1 MSLVDSID
9 IIINKRLDNIKNK
22 KWWFDGLTDEECKIY
37 NRYYIKQLR
46 MTPEKREQEK
56 EYRELNKDKINATKK
71 IWYDENKVEINEK
84 RKQYRE
90 QNKEI
95 LKAKAKEYNEKY
107 RIIPNEYE
115 ERRKEK
121 IFCECGCLIRRS
133 NMRLHIKTPKHEET
147 LKAKNSQTNI

>member
-1 MSLVDSID
+1 MCFVDSIN

-22 KWWFDGLTDEECKIY
+22 KLWFDGLSEEEYKIY
-37 NRYYIKQLR
+37 NRYYIQQLR
-46 MTPEKREQEK
+46 LTPEKKEQEK

-71 IWYDENKVEINEK
+71 KYYDENKEKISEK

-95 LKAKAKEYNEKY
+95 LKEKAKEYDAN
-107 RIIPNEYE
+107 RLRPNEYE

-121 IFCECGCLIRRS
+121 ILCECGCLIRRS
-133 NMRLHIKTPKHEET
+133 NMRLHIQTTRHEET